1 MRREPF
7 AARRGFY
14 PANPRALAAELDR
27 CLPAVKAPRRAVA
40 AVAPH
45 AGYAYSGPVAGKVYA
60 AIEVP
65 EHVIVLCPKHTR
77 YGSPLAV
84 MTSGSW
90 AVPGAEIP
98 IDVDLASRVREAC
111 GLDEDEE
118 AHLAEHSLEVQLPF
132 LHRRNPGFKLTP
144 VALGVGD
151 WKTLRRLGER
161 LAETVKSFAQ
171 PVLLVASSDLS
182 HESGDRARVKRNDD
196 LAIERMLA
204 LDAEGLVRTVE
215 KHGITMC
222 GFAPAAAAIEAAKGL
237 GATKAEL
244 LGYETSLDHGG
255 TEDWIVG
262 YGGLV
267 FE

>member
-14 PANPRALAAELDR
+14 PASPKALAAELDR
-27 CLPAVKAPRRAVA
+27 CLPAVEPPRRATA
-40 AVAPH
+40 AVVPH

-60 AIEVP
+60 ALEVP
-65 EHVIVLCPKHTR
+65 EHVVVLCPKHTR
-77 YGSPLAV
+77 HGSPLAV

-98 IDVDLASRVREAC
+98 VDEQLAPLLRDAC
-111 GLDEDEE
+111 ELDEDEE

-132 LHRRNPGFKLTP
+132 LHRRNPAFRLTP
-144 VALGVGD
+144 IALGVGG
-151 WKTLRRLGER
+151 WTVLRRLGER
-161 LAETVKSFAQ
+161 LAGVVKSFGR

-182 HESGDRARVKRNDD
+182 HESGDRARVARNDA

-204 LDAEGLVRTVE
+204 LDAEGLVRVVE
-215 KHGITMC
+215 QHDITMC
-222 GFAPAAAAIEAAKGL
+222 GFAPVAAVLAAARAL
-237 GATKAEL
+237 GAAKAEL

-262 YGGLV
+262 YAGLV
-267 FE
+267 ID

>member
-14 PANPRALAAELDR
+14 PANPKALAAELDR
-27 CLPAVKAPRRAVA
+27 CLPEAKAPRRALAV
-40 AVAPH
+40 VAPH
-45 AGYAYSGPVAGKVYA
+45 AGYPYSGLVAGKVYA
-60 AIEVP
+60 AVEVP

-90 AVPGAEIP
+90 VIPGAEIP
-98 IDVDLASRVREAC
+98 VDEEVARRVRDGCE
-111 GLDEDEE
+111 LDEDEE

-132 LHRRNPGFKLTP
+132 LHRRNPAFRLTP

-151 WKTLRRLGER
+151 WPTLRKLGRR
-161 LAETVKSFAQ
+161 LAETVRAFGS
-171 PVLLVASSDLS
+171 PTLLVASSDMS
-182 HESGDRARVKRNDD
+182 HESGDRGRVKRNDD

-204 LDAEGLVRTVE
+204 LDAEGLVRVVRE
-215 KHGITMC
+215 HEVTMC
-222 GFAPAAAAIEAAKGL
+222 GFAPAAVAIEAAKAL
-237 GATKAEL
+237 GAAKAEL

-262 YGGLV
+262 YAGLV

>member
-27 CLPAVKAPRRAVA
+27 CLPEVKALRRVVA
-40 AVAPH
+40 AVVPH
-45 AGYAYSGPVAGKVYA
+45 AGYTYSGLVAGKVYA
-60 AIEVP
+60 SIEVP

-77 YGSPLAV
+77 YGSPLAI

-98 IDVDLASRVREAC
+98 IDEELARRVREAC
-111 GLDEDEE
+111 ELDEDEE

-132 LHRRNPGFKLTP
+132 LQRRRPGFRLTP
-144 VALGVGD
+144 IALGVHD
-151 WKTLRRLGER
+151 ATTLLRLGRR
-161 LAETVKSFAQ
+161 LAEVVRSFGQ
-171 PVLLVASSDLS
+171 PALLVASSDMS
-182 HESGDRARVKRNDD
+182 HESGSRARVKRNDD
-196 LAIERMLA
+196 LAIEKMLA
-204 LDAEGLVRTVE
+204 LDAEGLVRVVE
-215 KHGITMC
+215 EHGITMC
-222 GFAPAAAAIEAAKGL
+222 GFAPAAAAIEAAKAL
-237 GATKAEL
+237 GAAKAEL

-262 YGGLV
+262 YAGLV